1 VLCIIPLLCASFTI
15 ALFWY
20 IIAFYVLLIP
30 VLPSLP
36 SPFTIMAH
44 PLFPPGSV
52 PSIVT
57 PAWSPSRIAI
67 FIVVLAVLRRIL
79 KQVFFFQHVGHGGW
93 SGLLRRLTT
102 RGLIQRFSIYP
113 SSCQL
118 VICQHF
124 DVLLASVN
132 VFNIRTFRSE
142 TVSQHT
148 GVQVHSKVP
157 FSLLG
162 SQHAAVLHTPDCQD
176 RRRARRPGVQISKP
190 HAHRFG
196 E

>member
-1 VLCIIPLLCASFTI
+1 MYHPSSLCFFHYRSILVYYSFLRAT
-15 ALFWY
+15 Y
-20 IIAFYVLLIP
+20 SCPP
-30 VLPSLP
+30 VPSLP
-36 SPFTIMAH
+36 VHDYGA
-44 PLFPPGSV
+44 
-52 PSIVT
+52 SIISSWFRSIHSNACLVSISYSHFHCRLGRVASD
-57 PAWSPSRIAI
+57 PEAS
-67 FIVVLAVLRRIL
+67 
-79 KQVFFFQHVGHGGW
+79 FFFQHVGHGGW